1 MREGLIQFPR
11 RWDRADILSWG
22 IDHHLSRKREDRSD
36 NNDRLDRMSVFLSM
50 SPDPLLIR
58 SSINVN

>member
-36 NNDRLDRMSVFLSM
+36 NNDRMSVFLSM
-50 SPDPLLIR
+50 SDPLLIR

>member
-11 RWDRADILSWG
+11 RWDRADILSRG

-50 SPDPLLIR
+50 SDPLLIR

>member
-11 RWDRADILSWG
+11 RWDRADILSRG

-36 NNDRLDRMSVFLSM
+36 NNDRMSVFLSM
-50 SPDPLLIR
+50 SDPLLIR